1 MPEDPGRTRPYRE
14 RTRWSSRSSTTSNA
28 RGAIVG
34 NVYGLAAETF
44 SELRR
49 IYPVLWTCPFGR

>member
-1 MPEDPGRTRPYRE
+1 MVVAELNDI
-14 RTRWSSRSSTTSNA
+14 NA

-34 NVYGLAAETF
+34 NVYGLAAEAF